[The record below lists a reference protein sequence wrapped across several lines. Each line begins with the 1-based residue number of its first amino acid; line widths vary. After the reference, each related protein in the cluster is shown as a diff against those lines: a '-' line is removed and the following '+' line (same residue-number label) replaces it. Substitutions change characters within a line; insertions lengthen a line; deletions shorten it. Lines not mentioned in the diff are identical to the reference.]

1 MEGNSKKASRK
12 AETTSRD
19 SSHKSGLG
27 GKKAKNRIIR
37 SEHQTQHYLM
47 LVLCAELGNA
57 ETALTLSPI
66 PEVSLGLSL
75 NVGPGGPS
83 DRNKSVVNKEHTC
96 ARLAAGTLRGG
107 RLGQHTLRTR

>member
-1 MEGNSKKASRK
+1 MERNSKKASRK
-12 AETTSRD
+12 AETTNRG

-47 LVLCAELGNA
+47 PVLCAELGNA
-57 ETALTLSPI
+57 ETALTLRPI

-75 NVGPGGPS
+75 KVEPGGPS
-83 DRNKSVVNKEHTC
+83 DRNNAVENEEHTC
-96 ARLAAGTLRGG
+96 ARLAAGTLRGR
-107 RLGQHTLRTR
+107 RLGQQTLRTR